1 MQKTITELIEIFHA
15 DKDSNTKSLLEYKEA
30 VKYYHGQQLPQEALA
45 TLAERRQAPII
56 ENIYKMIVNKI
67 LGYKIQSTQE
77 VRVFGRTETTR
88 QKADLLQEII
98 RSFNQSKIYDRE
110 IHLRDRDLLFGMGVL
125 ELWVTKDRDKN
136 NKITLKH
143 IPTESFLVDKFSTDL
158 NALDSTR
165 FHKILNINEAQSMEL
180 DIKVDFE
187 IDKND
192 KRAMII
198 ESWIKEKGTWN
209 RYIWHTTGHIYKYE
223 ISPFKNGAHPFV
235 VSKFQQDQNFI
246 WYGIF
251 RDLKPIQD
259 YINIAE
265 NRMANM
271 LGGSVKAF
279 VEESAIIDLE
289 DFSDKIAD
297 DNVVIRVRD
306 QALRENKIHFIEH
319 NAQITQLT
327 QKTNEKRNLAK
338 ILSGLNEEALGMAT
352 NRQSGVAIAQ
362 RRDAGLMGLQ
372 NYVMQSDISDRILY
386 EKFIDLVQYYY
397 TKPQLF
403 RITDEKNIT
412 RYFEINTNESNTI
425 EVGEYDLIYT
435 TQLKQSGREER
446 FAHWAE
452 IIKTISQMRPD
463 IVTSLLPIMLK
474 DTDSSVVTDVQE
486 VLAQSEQAQAQNAE
500 AQAQKAA
507 QQEQMQ
513 MTQLEAQIRELQ
525 AKAAKL
531 EAQAQLTMQLAQ
543 AQSMQAQTQDLNS
556 HVESQ
561 SGHVESSPCHV
572 ERSETSTL
580 ANKRDVSPTG
590 EHDKKRQHDKV
601 EGQKHKGEKEQNKE
615 LNKAK
620 KQLQIST
627 SDMR

>member
-1 MQKTITELIEIFHA
+1 MKTITQLTDFFNA
-15 DKDSNTKSLLEYKEA
+15 DKEANYKSLQEYKEA
-30 VKYYHGQQLPQEALA
+30 LKYYHGHQLPADAIARLQ
-45 TLAERRQAPII
+45 ERRQNPII

-77 VRVFGRTETTR
+77 IRVFGRTEQTKS
-88 QKADLLQEII
+88 KAELLQDII

-110 IHLRDRDLLFGMGVL
+110 IHLRDRDLLLGLGIL
-125 ELWVTKDRDKN
+125 ELWVVKDKDNN

-143 IPTESFLVDKFSTDL
+143 IPTESFLIDKFSTDL

-165 FHKILNINEAQSMEL
+165 FHKILNINEAQSLKL
-180 DIKVDFE
+180 DIKIDFD

-192 KRAMII
+192 KRATLI
-198 ESWIKEKGTWN
+198 ESWIKENETWN
-209 RYIWHTTGHIYKYE
+209 RYLWHTKGQIYKYE
-223 ISPFKNGAHPFV
+223 ISPFKNGANPFII
-235 VSKFQQDQNFI
+235 SKFQQDEEFN

-279 VEESAIIDLE
+279 VEESAILDLE
-289 DFSDKIAD
+289 DFVDKIAD

-306 QALRENKIHFIEH
+306 LALRENKIHFIEH
-319 NAQITQLT
+319 NAQIQALT
-327 QKTNEKRNLAK
+327 QKANEKRNLAK

-372 NYVMQSDISDRILY
+372 HYVMQSDISDRILY

-403 RITDEKNIT
+403 RVTDEKNIQ
-412 RYFEINTNESNTI
+412 RYFDINTNEANTI
-425 EVGEYDLIYT
+425 IVGEYDLIYT
-435 TQLKQSGREER
+435 TQLKQTGREER

-474 DTDSSVVTDVQE
+474 DTDSAVVADIQE
-486 VLAQSEQAQAQNAE
+486 VLNQSEQTQAQTQQAE
-500 AQAQKAA
+500 AQKA
-507 QQEQMQ
+507 QQNEQMQ
-513 MTQLEAQIRELQ
+513 LAQLQAQIREIQ
-525 AKAAKL
+525 AKALKL
-531 EAQAQLTMQLAQ
+531 EAQAQLSAQLAQ
-543 AQSMQAQTQDLNS
+543 AQQIELQREIQNLQLQQSGNNQLSTPNAQHNPQTQNNTPPATTNANN
-556 HVESQ
+556 Q
-561 SGHVESSPCHV
+561 S
-572 ERSETSTL
+572 
-580 ANKRDVSPTG
+580 DIM
-590 EHDKKRQHDKV
+590 KKT
-601 EGQKHKGEKEQNKE
+601 
-615 LNKAK
+615 K
-620 KQLQIST
+620 KQLQISQ

>member
-1 MQKTITELIEIFHA
+1 MQKTITQLIEIFHA

-209 RYIWHTTGHIYKYE
+209 RYLWHTTGHIYKYE

-513 MTQLEAQIRELQ
+513 IAQLEAQIRELQ

-543 AQSMQAQTQDLNS
+543 AQSMQAQTQDSNS
-556 HVESQ
+556 HVESP
-561 SGHVESSPCHV
+561 PCHV

-580 ANKRDVSPTG
+580 ANKRDVSPTAQ
-590 EHDKKRQHDKV
+590 HDKRRQHDKG

>member
-1 MQKTITELIEIFHA
+1 MKTTTQLTEIFNA
-15 DKDSNTKSLLEYKEA
+15 DKDANTKSLLEYKEA

-98 RSFNQSKIYDRE
+98 RSFNQSKVYDRE
-110 IHLRDRDLLFGMGVL
+110 IHLRDRDLLFGMGIL

-143 IPTESFLVDKFSTDL
+143 IPTESFIVDKFSTDL

-165 FHKILNINEAQSMEL
+165 FHKILNINEAQSL
-180 DIKVDFE
+180 DLNIKVDFE

-198 ESWIKEKGTWN
+198 ESWIKEGGVWN
-209 RYIWHTTGHIYKYE
+209 RYLWHTKGYVYKYE
-223 ISPFKNGAHPFV
+223 EKPFKNGAHPFV
-235 VSKFQQDQNFI
+235 VSKFQQDHNFI

-435 TQLKQSGREER
+435 TQLKQTGREER

-486 VLAQSEQAQAQNAE
+486 VLAQSEQSQAQNAE
-500 AQAQKAA
+500 A
-507 QQEQMQ
+507 
-513 MTQLEAQIRELQ
+513 EAQIRELE
-525 AKAAKL
+525 AKAMKL

-543 AQSMQAQTQDLNS
+543 AQSKEMQQMQDS
-556 HVESQ
+556 A
-561 SGHVESSPCHV
+561 CHV
-572 ERSETSTL
+572 EPQGETSSL
-580 ANKRDVSPTG
+580 NGNKDVSPTAQR
-590 EHDKKRQHDKV
+590 D
-601 EGQKHKGEKEQNKE
+601 KGESQQDKQGKNDKANQE

-620 KQLQIST
+620 KQLQLST

>member
-1 MQKTITELIEIFHA
+1 MYNQIEIFIKGYAMKTITQLTEIFNA
-15 DKDSNTKSLLEYKEA
+15 DKDANTKSLLEYKEA

-45 TLAERRQAPII
+45 TLAERRQSPII

-77 VRVFGRTETTR
+77 VRVYGRTETTR

-98 RSFNQSKIYDRE
+98 RSFNQSKVYDRE

-125 ELWVTKDRDKN
+125 ELWVTKDRDNN

-143 IPTESFLVDKFSTDL
+143 IPTESFIIDKFSTDL

-165 FHKILNINEAQSMEL
+165 FHKILNINEAQSLVL

-198 ESWIKEKGTWN
+198 ESWIKEGGVWN
-209 RYIWHTTGHIYKYE
+209 RYLWHTKGHIYKYE
-223 ISPFKNGAHPFV
+223 EKPFKNGAHPFV
-235 VSKFQQDQNFI
+235 VSKFQQDHNFI

-435 TQLKQSGREER
+435 TQLKQTGREER

-486 VLAQSEQAQAQNAE
+486 VLAQSEQTQQQNAQQE
-500 AQAQKAA
+500 AQKAQ
-507 QQEQMQ
+507 QQEQI
-513 MTQLEAQIRELQ
+513 QLAQLQAQIRELE
-525 AKAAKL
+525 AKALKL

-543 AQSMQAQTQDLNS
+543 AQSKEMQDSA
-556 HVESQ
+556 HVAPQ
-561 SGHVESSPCHV
+561 G
-572 ERSETSTL
+572 ETSHL
-580 ANKRDVSPTG
+580 NGNKDVSPTA
-590 EHDKKRQHDKV
+590 QHDK
-601 EGQKHKGEKEQNKE
+601 GESQQDKQSKNDKANQE

>member
-1 MQKTITELIEIFHA
+1 MKTITELIDFYNA
-15 DKDSNTKSLLEYKEA
+15 DKEANYRSLQEYKEA
-30 VKYYHGQQLPQEALA
+30 LKYYHGHQLPPEALA
-45 TLAERRQAPII
+45 RLEERRQAPII

-77 VRVFGRTETTR
+77 VRVFGRTEATKH
-88 QKADLLQEII
+88 KANLLQDII

-110 IHLRDRDLLFGMGVL
+110 IHLRDRDLLFGLGIL
-125 ELWVTKDRDKN
+125 ELWVIKDSEGT

-143 IPTESFLVDKFSTDL
+143 IPTESFLIDKFSTDL

-165 FHKILNINEAQSMEL
+165 FHKILNINENSAYNL
-180 DIKVDFE
+180 GIVVDFDV
-187 IDKND
+187 DKQE
-192 KRAMII
+192 KRATII
-198 ESWIKEKGTWN
+198 ESWIQENNVWN
-209 RYIWHTTGHIYKYE
+209 RYLWHTKGRIFKYE
-223 ISPFKNGAHPFV
+223 ESPFKCGNHPFI
-235 VSKFQQDQNFI
+235 VSKFQQDEELC

-251 RDLKPIQD
+251 RDLKPVQD

-279 VEESAIIDLE
+279 VEESAILDLE
-289 DFSDKIAD
+289 DFVDKIAD

-306 QALRENKIHFIEH
+306 QALREKKIHFIEH
-319 NAQITQLT
+319 NAQVSALT

-372 NYVMQSDISDRILY
+372 HYVMQSDISDRILY
-386 EKFIDLVQYYY
+386 EKFIQFVQYYY

-403 RITDEKNIT
+403 RLTDERNIE
-412 RYFEINTNESNTI
+412 RYFEINTNDDNTI
-425 EVGEYDLIYT
+425 IVGEYDLIYT
-435 TQLKQSGREER
+435 TQLKQTGREER

-474 DTDSSVVTDVQE
+474 DTDSPVVSDVQDILKE
-486 VLAQSEQAQAQNAE
+486 SEE
-500 AQAQKAA
+500 AQAQTQEQEAQKAK

-513 MTQLEAQIRELQ
+513 IAQMQAAIRELE
-525 AKAAKL
+525 AKATKL
-531 EAQAQLTMQLAQ
+531 EAQAALLEQLANEQ
-543 AQSMQAQTQDLNS
+543 N
-556 HVESQ
+556 
-561 SGHVESSPCHV
+561 
-572 ERSETSTL
+572 
-580 ANKRDVSPTG
+580 N
-590 EHDKKRQHDKV
+590 
-601 EGQKHKGEKEQNKE
+601 GQKQTNPAQNNNENLQNTKPHNTLE
-615 LNKAK
+615 NTQNEADVKQKTKDAAK
-620 KQLQIST
+620 KQLQLSMR
-627 SDMR
+627 DMR

>member
-1 MQKTITELIEIFHA
+1 MKTITQLTEIFNA
-15 DKDSNTKSLLEYKEA
+15 DKDANTKSLLEYKEA

-77 VRVFGRTETTR
+77 VRVYGRTETTR

-98 RSFNQSKIYDRE
+98 RSFNQSKVYDRE
-110 IHLRDRDLLFGMGVL
+110 IHLRDRDLLFGMGIL

-143 IPTESFLVDKFSTDL
+143 IPTESFIIDKFSTDL

-165 FHKILNINEAQSMEL
+165 FHKILNINEAQSLAL
-180 DIKVDFE
+180 DIKVEFE
-187 IDKND
+187 IDKDD

-198 ESWIKEKGTWN
+198 ESWIKEGGTWN
-209 RYIWHTTGHIYKYE
+209 RYLWHTGHIYKYE
-223 ISPFKNGAHPFV
+223 EKPFKNGAHPFV
-235 VSKFQQDQNFI
+235 VSKFQQDHNFI

-279 VEESAIIDLE
+279 VEESAIIDIE

-500 AQAQKAA
+500 AQAQKAV

-543 AQSMQAQTQDLNS
+543 AQSKEMQDLA
-556 HVESQ
+556 HVAPQ
-561 SGHVESSPCHV
+561 G
-572 ERSETSTL
+572 ETSHL
-580 ANKRDVSPTG
+580 NGNKDVSPTG
-590 EHDKKRQHDKV
+590 QHDK
-601 EGQKHKGEKEQNKE
+601 GESQQDKQGKNDKANQE

>member
-1 MQKTITELIEIFHA
+1 MKTITQLTEIFNA
-15 DKDSNTKSLLEYKEA
+15 DKDANTKSLLEYKEA

-77 VRVFGRTETTR
+77 VRVYGRTETTR

-98 RSFNQSKIYDRE
+98 RSFNQSKVYDRE
-110 IHLRDRDLLFGMGVL
+110 IHLRDRDLLFGMGIL

-143 IPTESFLVDKFSTDL
+143 IPTESFIIDKFSTDL

-165 FHKILNINEAQSMEL
+165 FHKILNINEAQSLAL
-180 DIKVDFE
+180 DIKVEFE
-187 IDKND
+187 IDKDD

-198 ESWIKEKGTWN
+198 ESWIKEGGTWN
-209 RYIWHTTGHIYKYE
+209 RYLWHTGHIYKYE
-223 ISPFKNGAHPFV
+223 EKPFKNGAHPFV
-235 VSKFQQDQNFI
+235 VSKFQQDHNFI

-543 AQSMQAQTQDLNS
+543 AQSKEMQDLA
-556 HVESQ
+556 HVAPQ
-561 SGHVESSPCHV
+561 G
-572 ERSETSTL
+572 ETSHL
-580 ANKRDVSPTG
+580 NGNKDVSPTG
-590 EHDKKRQHDKV
+590 QHDK
-601 EGQKHKGEKEQNKE
+601 GESQQDKQGKNDKANQE

>member
-1 MQKTITELIEIFHA
+1 MKTITQLIEIFNA
-15 DKDSNTKSLLEYKEA
+15 DKDANTKSLLEYKEA

-45 TLAERRQAPII
+45 TLAERRQSPII

-77 VRVFGRTETTR
+77 VRVYGRTETTR

-98 RSFNQSKIYDRE
+98 RSFNQSKVYDRE
-110 IHLRDRDLLFGMGVL
+110 IHLRDRDLLFGMGIL

-143 IPTESFLVDKFSTDL
+143 IPTESFIVDKFSTDL

-165 FHKILNINEAQSMEL
+165 FHKILNINEAQSLAL

-198 ESWIKEKGTWN
+198 ESWIKEGGAWN
-209 RYIWHTTGHIYKYE
+209 RYLWHTKGHIYKYE
-223 ISPFKNGAHPFV
+223 EKPFKNGAHPFV
-235 VSKFQQDQNFI
+235 VSKFQQDHNFI

-386 EKFIDLVQYYY
+386 EKFIDLVQHYY

-435 TQLKQSGREER
+435 TQLKQTGREER

-486 VLAQSEQAQAQNAE
+486 VLAQSEQSQAQNAE
-500 AQAQKAA
+500 AEAQKAQ
-507 QQEQMQ
+507 QQEQI
-513 MTQLEAQIRELQ
+513 QLAQLQAQIRELE
-525 AKAAKL
+525 AKAMKL

-543 AQSMQAQTQDLNS
+543 AQSIQANNIAQENKTDVSPSTQHDKEKRL
-556 HVESQ
+556 H
-561 SGHVESSPCHV
+561 
-572 ERSETSTL
+572 
-580 ANKRDVSPTG
+580 NKRDIQQDTQSQN
-590 EHDKKRQHDKV
+590 DKANQ
-601 EGQKHKGEKEQNKE
+601 E

-620 KQLQIST
+620 KQLQLSV